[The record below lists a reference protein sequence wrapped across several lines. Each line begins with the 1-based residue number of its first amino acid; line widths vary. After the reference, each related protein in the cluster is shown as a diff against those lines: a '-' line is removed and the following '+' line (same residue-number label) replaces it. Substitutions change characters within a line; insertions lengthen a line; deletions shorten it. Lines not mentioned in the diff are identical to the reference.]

1 MSNADVKI
9 VLEARRRGIPLSA
22 KDGDEFRREIESLCA
37 KDVNRAEPPLTGR
50 VDPRV
55 DRLTNEARFGC
66 SGCGG

>member
-1 MSNADVKI
+1 MSSADVRT

-22 KDGDEFRREIESLCA
+22 EDGDEFRREIASLAA
-37 KDVNRAEPPLTGR
+37 KDKRPAEPPLTGR

-66 SGCGG
+66 NGCGG